1 MPPEHETIHS
11 FEEYYHKKKKPD
23 DTWRLTVS
31 TNKFQSGIVFLWL
44 LIFSIPSPALS
55 QAKWKGTVVKEGDL
69 TVVRN
74 PKGPLYEFPIL
85 ELTEELSLGGPDVQ
99 GDYAFGRLKDVVVD
113 DSGSIYVLDQQN
125 SHVKVF
131 DAYGKCTRTIG
142 RLGQGPGEFEGP
154 MTLSLNRAA
163 GELAVHQ
170 PYRMTFFKP
179 DGTFLRDVSYRG
191 SSTALGRVDSRGH
204 IYLKELVM
212 GDQDG
217 PRFVTKK
224 FGPDGS
230 FLAELSGSPAPISP
244 KGATR
249 IKVHTLMPASYFH
262 FDQADNV
269 VYGYPQTY
277 DLMLF
282 RASDAKPFKKIT
294 RSYDPVEVAS
304 EEKKELEK
312 EIPPGSGIELDFP
325 KHHPA
330 YSRFFLSDLGHLFV
344 QTYEKADGGRFI
356 HDIFDAEGRFIGRI
370 PLKPSGFE
378 ILKGKYYALEEDEDG
393 YQCVKRYAV
402 TWKVS

>member
-1 MPPEHETIHS
+1 M
-11 FEEYYHKKKKPD
+11 KKIK
-23 DTWRLTVS
+23 
-31 TNKFQSGIVFLWL
+31 SGIVCL
-44 LIFSIPSPALS
+44 LLFIISIPSPARS
-55 QAKWKGTVVKEGDL
+55 QPKWKGTVVKEGDL
-69 TVVRN
+69 TVFRN
-74 PKGPLYEFPIL
+74 PKEPLYKFPIF
-85 ELTEELSLGGPDVQ
+85 ELTEDLSLGGPNVQ
-99 GDYAFGRLKDVVVD
+99 GDHAFDRIRDIVID
-113 DSGSIYVLDQQN
+113 DSGSIYVLDPRD

-131 DAYGKCTRTIG
+131 DPSGRYVRTIG
-142 RLGQGPGEFEGP
+142 RLGQGPGEFEQP
-154 MTLSLNRAA
+154 MTLSLNRAV

-179 DGTFLRDVSYRG
+179 DGTYLRDVSYKG
-191 SSTALGRVDSRGH
+191 ASSMLGRVDSQGH
-204 IYLKELVM
+204 IYLIELVM

-217 PRFVTKK
+217 PRLVAKK

-294 RSYDPVEVAS
+294 LSYDPVEVAS

-312 EIPPGSGIELDFP
+312 EIPPGSGIEFDFP
-325 KHHPA
+325 KYHPA

-356 HDIFDAEGRFIGRI
+356 HDIFDAEGRFIGRM
-370 PLKPSGFE
+370 PLKPSGVA

-393 YQCVKRYAV
+393 YQYVKRYAV
-402 TWKVS
+402 TWKVR

>member
-1 MPPEHETIHS
+1 MPPEHETILS
-11 FEEYYHKKKKPD
+11 LEEYYHEKKKPD
-23 DTWRLTVS
+23 DMGRLTMS
-31 TNKFQSGIVFLWL
+31 RNEFQTGIVCLWL
-44 LIFSIPSPALS
+44 IVFSCPSPVLS

-74 PKGPLYEFPIL
+74 PKEPLYKIPIF
-85 ELTEELSLGGPDVQ
+85 ELTAELSLGGPDVQ
-99 GDYAFGRLKDVVVD
+99 GDYAFDRIRDIVVD
-113 DSGSIYVLDQQN
+113 DSGSIYVLDPRD

-131 DAYGKCTRTIG
+131 DPSGTYVRTIG

-163 GELAVHQ
+163 DELAVHQ

-191 SSTALGRVDSRGH
+191 ASTVLGRVDSRGH
-204 IYLKELVM
+204 IYLIELVM

-217 PRFVTKK
+217 PRLVTKK

-269 VYGYPQTY
+269 VYGYPQAY

-294 RSYDPVEVAS
+294 LSYDPVEVAS

-312 EIPPGSGIELDFP
+312 EIPPGSGIEFDFP
-325 KHHPA
+325 KYHPA

-344 QTYEKADGGRFI
+344 QTNEKADGGRFI
-356 HDIFDAEGRFIGRI
+356 HDIFDAEGRFIGRM
-370 PLKPSGFE
+370 PLKPSGVG

-393 YQCVKRYAV
+393 YQYVKRYAV
-402 TWKVS
+402 TWKVR